1 MAACKTLDEANAKI
15 QQLEQAL
22 QHKRETIAKEESNLS
37 RTLGVV
43 QHLAEQ
49 NVRGED
55 KWREEEAFLAGKV
68 EDLER
73 HVRFNIKCCALIGL
87 MVNAKYL
94 SIIGRFQR

>member
-1 MAACKTLDEANAKI
+1 MAAVKTLDEANSMI
-15 QQLEQAL
+15 EQLQQAL
-22 QHKRETIAKEESNLS
+22 QQKREVIAKEESNLS

-49 NVRGED
+49 NVRSED

-73 HVRFNIKCCALIGL
+73 QVRL
-87 MVNAKYL
+87 
-94 SIIGRFQR
+94 

>member
-22 QHKRETIAKEESNLS
+22 QQKRETIAKEESNLS

-49 NVRGED
+49 NVRSEEKGE
-55 KWREEEAFLAGKV
+55 R
-68 EDLER
+68 R
-73 HVRFNIKCCALIGL
+73 RRFSQEK
-87 MVNAKYL
+87 
-94 SIIGRFQR
+94 SRT

>member
-1 MAACKTLDEANAKI
+1 MAAFKTLDEANAMI
-15 QQLEQAL
+15 EQLEQAL
-22 QHKRETIAKEESNLS
+22 QQKREVIAKEENNLS

-49 NVRGED
+49 NVRSED

-73 HVRFNIKCCALIGL
+73 QVRL
-87 MVNAKYL
+87 
-94 SIIGRFQR
+94 

>member
-1 MAACKTLDEANAKI
+1 MAACKTLDEANARI
-15 QQLEQAL
+15 EQLEQAL
-22 QHKRETIAKEESNLS
+22 QQKREVIAKEENNLS

-49 NVRGED
+49 NVRSED

-73 HVRFNIKCCALIGL
+73 RV
-87 MVNAKYL
+87 
-94 SIIGRFQR
+94 